1 MKTKNKNLAK
11 RTPEQR
17 VDNHKR
23 INRELTEGGI
33 RNIRYALQDLYAL
46 YQEGAWNK
54 DVVISHNKN
63 GKPIEIR
70 PEGDFC
76 LWLTFGPCPPYIN
89 LPETSNGREMSVDTL
104 RKLAIDVLD
113 AGSEILEMFNDPN
126 KKGGSKRTLTPA
138 QASKRQGYTEGYSA
152 ESPYKKGRNYNTRR
166 LRTRLQEE
174 TPDFFK
180 AFQAGTYKS
189 VTEAA
194 VAAGLRQPGRTN
206 LSDLRQAWNRSSAE
220 ERNTFKKWQK
230 KAAKNENK
238 INPEWK

>member
-113 AGSEILEMFNDPN
+113 AGSEILEMFNAPK
-126 KKGGSKRTLTPA
+126 KKGGSKRTLTTA
-138 QASKRQGYTEGYSA
+138 QASKVEGVVELVPAGTNLTRHQKGSTTRTLRTRLQEVTEYAPAGA
-152 ESPYKKGRNYNTRR
+152 QERGHNKANTTRT

-174 TPDFFK
+174 TP
-180 AFQAGTYKS
+180 AQYS
-189 VTEAA
+189 Q
-194 VAAGLRQPGRTN
+194 L
-206 LSDLRQAWNRSSAE
+206 
-220 ERNTFKKWQK
+220 ERN
-230 KAAKNENK
+230 AL
-238 INPEWK
+238 IG

>member
-1 MKTKNKNLAK
+1 MNISKQKPKTKMKTKNKNLAK

-89 LPETSNGREMSVDTL
+89 LPKTSNLREMSVDTL

-113 AGSEILEMFNDPN
+113 AGSEMLEMFNTPN

-138 QASKRQGYTEGYSA
+138 QASKIQGVVECQPAGRG
-152 ESPYKKGRNYNTRR
+152 YKKNTTRTLPEECWQEAVEMWKRLYPEGAPKSGRPKDGDD
-166 LRTRLQEE
+166 EKV
-174 TPDFFK
+174 TPESG
-180 AFQAGTYKS
+180 ATYIKLPIR
-189 VTEAA
+189 EFEIHPICQ
-194 VAAGLRQPGRTN
+194 G
-206 LSDLRQAWNRSSAE
+206 
-220 ERNTFKKWQK
+220 
-230 KAAKNENK
+230 
-238 INPEWK
+238 